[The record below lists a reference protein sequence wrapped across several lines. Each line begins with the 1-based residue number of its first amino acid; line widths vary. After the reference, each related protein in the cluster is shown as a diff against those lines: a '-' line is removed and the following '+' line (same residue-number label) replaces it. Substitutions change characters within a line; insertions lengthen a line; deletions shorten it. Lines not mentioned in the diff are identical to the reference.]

1 MSASIRTGFVLAVAA
16 LGCAG
21 LFARGAA
28 ASEPAFLAVSA
39 GWYDINDDQQAAEF
53 RAELRAPESWKLWVF
68 TPMAGFMATTDGA
81 TYTYGGL
88 GLDIFFGKRF
98 VLTPSF
104 AVGAY
109 TDGGGKDL
117 GHVIEFRSAIE
128 LAYRFDDRSRL
139 GLSFYHL
146 SNAGLDDNN
155 PGTEVL
161 SLTYALPLDR
171 VFGR

>member
-1 MSASIRTGFVLAVAA
+1 MAAMLAGGLLAGGLLPRPASAE
-16 LGCAG
+16 
-21 LFARGAA
+21 
-28 ASEPAFLAVSA
+28 EPGFLALSA
-39 GWYDINDDQQAAEF
+39 GWFDINDDQDAAAF
-53 RAELRAPESWKLWVF
+53 RAELRAPEHWKLWVF

-81 TYTYGGL
+81 TYTYGGI
-88 GLDIFFGKRF
+88 GLDIFFGKRM

-109 TDGGGKDL
+109 TEGDGKDL
-117 GHVIEFRSAIE
+117 GHVVEFRSAIE

-171 VFGR
+171 LFGR